1 MVKLFLEWTT
11 IMAPYQGAIYFR
23 PHANGSMVQFHN
35 SFWSKLDSGEVF
47 TIDQPLLDVRTS
59 GMTLLI
65 DQKGNISSCDGRYC
79 LEMQE
84 SLVDKNLF
92 QLCPDSH
99 SSFIANAISCAVYG
113 KCYFNLF
120 TKFSNDPRNVTM
132 DFHPSVTGQVV
143 VSVSIVR
150 ESVDAAKLP
159 GTPDCGADGDTE
171 TRSVPSAAHG
181 HVIPTENEVYCLG
194 RRLRDMGAEIQYLQ
208 DYRDNVLLPMYSI
221 KHSGHIVWANEAMIE
236 LMGFR
241 NARDQ
246 FIGSQSTTYHVSQDC
261 MRTMAET
268 VLGGKPLHNFLCQ
281 ITRRD
286 GVVLDVAYN
295 SNAKFDSNGVFS
307 HSRCI
312 VQDMTEQN
320 KLRIERDEMERKQL
334 LAELNAKEAL
344 TASRTK
350 SDFLAVMSHEIRTP
364 INGVIGAASLL
375 QTTTLDE
382 EQRDYVDTISDS
394 ADILLSLIHNILDI
408 SKIEKGKFQLDVV
421 SL

>member
-1 MVKLFLEWTT
+1 
-11 IMAPYQGAIYFR
+11 MAPYQGAIYFR

-194 RRLRDMGAEIQYLQ
+194 KITTRK
-208 DYRDNVLLPMYSI
+208 PC
-221 KHSGHIVWANEAMIE
+221 HS
-236 LMGFR
+236 FR
-241 NARDQ
+241 NSCKLLRKM
-246 FIGSQSTTYHVSQDC
+246 SRMS
-261 MRTMAET
+261 
-268 VLGGKPLHNFLCQ
+268 LC
-281 ITRRD
+281 
-286 GVVLDVAYN
+286 A
-295 SNAKFDSNGVFS
+295 
-307 HSRCI
+307 
-312 VQDMTEQN
+312 
-320 KLRIERDEMERKQL
+320 
-334 LAELNAKEAL
+334 
-344 TASRTK
+344 
-350 SDFLAVMSHEIRTP
+350 
-364 INGVIGAASLL
+364 
-375 QTTTLDE
+375 TTLRE
-382 EQRDYVDTISDS
+382 MWTMCLPIFTICWGMMS
-394 ADILLSLIHNILDI
+394 APTRHHYHTD
-408 SKIEKGKFQLDVV
+408 G
-421 SL
+421 